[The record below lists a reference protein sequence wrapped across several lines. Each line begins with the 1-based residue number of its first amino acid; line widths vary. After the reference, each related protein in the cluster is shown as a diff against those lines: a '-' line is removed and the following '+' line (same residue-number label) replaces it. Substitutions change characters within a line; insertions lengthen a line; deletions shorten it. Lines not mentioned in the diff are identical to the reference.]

1 MHDLIPFAPA
11 LMASYNAVINVSPEE
26 HQRKM
31 DIGLNE
37 RPKPPKFLDTKG
49 VVRIDIHTSYGPYF
63 EKLDPTIK
71 KAVKPYIADFN
82 LYSMLERGS
91 LDNELNDW

>member
-1 MHDLIPFAPA
+1 
-11 LMASYNAVINVSPEE
+11 VINVSPEE

-31 DIGLNE
+31 DDGLNE
-37 RPKPPKFLDTKG
+37 RPKPPKLLNTKG
-49 VVRIDIHTSYGPYF
+49 AVGFDINIRYGPYF
-63 EKLDPTIK
+63 EKLDSTIK
-71 KAVKPYIADFN
+71 KAIKPYIADIN